1 MSRNAKAATP
11 IIDPRSGTSAGQNAG
26 RSLGGVERR
35 TERRAERGPAPPRLL
50 ALVIGAA
57 AGLAGCYIAVD
68 SSNDSP
74 PDPCPSGDISCADV
88 SRPRGPS
95 ASDTGAGGTYGSGAV
110 AGGGA
115 GANRPGTGGSATGGS
130 ATGGVTAGNAPL
142 PRAPAPPATCPAV
155 AVSRFNEL
163 LIVDAGV
170 TGDDRASNAATTHP
184 WSFRQHVE
192 ALVGSSAEAA
202 GSLADAWLAGWSTAT
217 EVPVSTAPGAAR
229 VPIEPR
235 PAAQAVLRCPWLR
248 QSPENAC
255 DTGCSSCRSRHLDLA
270 RAPFRL
276 LAIANRIDLAASA
289 SPDAGGAASDGVA
302 CGTSGGEVRF
312 VYTAIDP
319 ETRLA
324 LPFTVIF
331 EYGIDLLPGETL
343 RDWAAAWHDLG
354 ALPVGS
360 VAYNARLDGVIARAL
375 VRATLRRVLTNEDA
389 FGLADGLPWEMRQF
403 APTLTDSGTVRLV
416 EIAMSGTP
424 RLSLGATAEL
434 GQWIDDNAA
443 AVLANENPLPL
454 SMLAASAPLP
464 TADFSW
470 MTTARKADAGAAFN
484 RNTCNGCHGGRRDAT
499 DVPFQHIAPGS
510 DGGYYDGGV
519 AGPSRSASTRISR
532 FLHNPGSDD
541 ELGRRERK
549 LASILCTPCAA
560 SVY

>member
-1 MSRNAKAATP
+1 MSRSTKAATH
-11 IIDPRSGTSAGQNAG
+11 IIDPKSDTSAGHNAD
-26 RSLGGVERR
+26 RALEPT
-35 TERRAERGPAPPRLL
+35 TERRPAPARLL
-50 ALVIGAA
+50 ALVVYAT

-74 PDPCPSGDISCADV
+74 PDPCPSGDMSCTDV

-95 ASDTGAGGTYGSGAV
+95 FSDAGAGGTYGSGAV
-110 AGGGA
+110 GGEGT
-115 GANRPGTGGSATGGS
+115 GSNRPGTGGSATGGAS
-130 ATGGVTAGNAPL
+130 AASAPL

-163 LIVDAGV
+163 LIVDPGV
-170 TGDDRASNAATTHP
+170 TGDDRASNATMTHP

-192 ALVGSSAEAA
+192 ALVGGSAEAG
-202 GSLADAWLAGWSTAT
+202 GSLADAWLAGWSTST

-276 LAIANRIDLAASA
+276 LAIANRIDLAAST
-289 SPDAGGAASDGVA
+289 STGAGGAATDGVT
-302 CGTSGGEVRF
+302 CGTSGGEIRF

-319 ETRLA
+319 DSLLA

-331 EYGIDLLPGETL
+331 EYGINLLPGETL
-343 RDWAAAWHDLG
+343 RDWAAVWHDLG

-360 VAYNARLDGVIARAL
+360 FGYNARLDGVIARAL
-375 VRATLRRVLTNEDA
+375 ARATLRRVLTNEDA

-424 RLSLGATAEL
+424 RLSLGSSVEL

-443 AVLANENPLPL
+443 AVLSNENPLPF

-484 RNTCNGCHGGRRDAT
+484 RNTCNGCHGGRRDAA
-499 DVPFQHIAPGS
+499 DVPFQHIAPGA
-510 DGGYYDGGV
+510 DGGYYGGNV
-519 AGPSRSASTRISR
+519 VGSRPSASTRISR

-549 LASILCTPCAA
+549 LASLLCTPCAA
-560 SVY
+560 SAY

>member
-1 MSRNAKAATP
+1 MSRSTKAAVH
-11 IIDPRSGTSAGQNAG
+11 IIDPRSETSAGSNA
-26 RSLGGVERR
+26 RTPLAGVERSR
-35 TERRAERGPAPPRLL
+35 QRRPAPARVL
-50 ALVIGAA
+50 ALAFGAT

-74 PDPCPSGDISCADV
+74 PDPCSSGDMSCTDV
-88 SRPRGPS
+88 SRPAGPS
-95 ASDTGAGGTYGSGAV
+95 FSDAGAGGTYGSGV
-110 AGGGA
+110 ATGA
-115 GANRPGTGGSATGGS
+115 GSNRPGTGGSTTGGASAGNGTAGVGGS
-130 ATGGVTAGNAPL
+130 APGPSAPL
-142 PRAPAPPATCPAV
+142 PRAPAPPATCPVV

-170 TGDDRASNAATTHP
+170 AGDDRARNATTTHP

-192 ALVGSSAEAA
+192 ALVGGSPEAG
-202 GSLADAWLAGWSTAT
+202 GSLADAWLAGWSSST

-255 DTGCSSCRSRHLDLA
+255 DAACSSCRSRHLDLA

-276 LAIANRIDLAASA
+276 LAIANRIDLAAGA
-289 SPDAGGAASDGVA
+289 TGAASDAIA
-302 CGTSGGEVRF
+302 CGTNGGEIRF

-319 ETRLA
+319 DSLRA

-331 EYGIDLLPGETL
+331 EYGIDLRPGETL
-343 RDWAAAWHDLG
+343 RDWAAVWHDLG

-360 VAYNARLDGVIARAL
+360 PAYNARLDGVIARAL
-375 VRATLRRVLTNEDA
+375 ARGTLRRVLTNEDA

-403 APTLTDSGTVRLV
+403 APNLTDSGTVRLV
-416 EIAMSGTP
+416 EIAMAGTP
-424 RLSLGATAEL
+424 RLSLGSSAEL

-443 AVLANENPLPL
+443 AVLANENPLPF

-464 TADFSW
+464 TADFAW
-470 MTTARKADAGAAFN
+470 TTTARRADAGAAFN
-484 RNTCNGCHGGRRDAT
+484 RNTCNGCHGGRRDAM
-499 DVPFQHIAPGS
+499 DLPFQHIAPGS
-510 DGGYYDGGV
+510 DGGYYGGGV
-519 AGPSRSASTRISR
+519 GRPSASASAQISR

-541 ELGRRERK
+541 ELGRRERN
-549 LASILCTPCAA
+549 LASILCAPCAGGG
-560 SVY
+560 Y